1 MAQKQ
6 KTLTDRERAAL
17 DSYLLN
23 QNADLAYLMSREKP
37 TKADE
42 TMIRRMAL
50 RWLRTDETQDYLAQR
65 RKYLSSLFAPDRKE
79 GNVDEVS
86 SERSNRSKEDVVREL
101 NLLIDEETDS
111 KKRSDLLMKLAELQR
126 MKQEMDE
133 TEEDKATNFYIPL
146 SFERCREF
154 FARVLANHF
163 RWTETQENEA
173 IGLMTEWPQ
182 PSELPTRDELNEQLR
197 KEKVVL

>member
-6 KTLTDRERAAL
+6 KILTDRERAAL

-133 TEEDKATNFYIPL
+133 TEEDKATNFHIPL

-197 KEKVVL
+197 KEGVVL